1 MPRPSVLGMYF
12 QTNNFGDF
20 EMSILLEPS
29 DDPHSLSWHLIY
41 TKPRG
46 EARAMEN
53 LVRQGFEVFL
63 PIITMQKV
71 RRGNLTSVT
80 EPMFSRYLF
89 IRATSIMPDLSLVR
103 STLGVIQLV
112 RFGTVPARVPNDWV
126 EAMRLQPAI
135 HEKLFN
141 AGDKLLIGNGMLKGL
156 DAIYVQP
163 DGETR
168 AMVLI
173 NLLNKP
179 HMVSYETTNLLPQPA
194 Y

>member
-1 MPRPSVLGMYF
+1 MMLDSAS
-12 QTNNFGDF
+12 DF
-20 EMSILLEPS
+20 
-29 DDPHSLSWHLIY
+29 HGLSWHLVN
-41 TKPRG
+41 TKPRR
-46 EARAMEN
+46 EARAQEN
-53 LVRQGFEVFL
+53 LERQGFEVFL
-63 PIITMQKV
+63 PLITLQKV
-71 RRGNLTSVT
+71 RRGKLTSVT

-89 IRATSIMPDLSLVR
+89 IRTTSIMQDLSLVR

-112 RFGTVPARVPNDWV
+112 RFGTVPAKVPNDWV
-126 EAMRLQPAI
+126 EAMRLQPAV
-135 HEKLFN
+135 HEKLFT

-173 NLLNKP
+173 KLLNKP
-179 HMVSYETTNLLPQPA
+179 HMVSYETANLLPQSA

>member
-1 MPRPSVLGMYF
+1 ML
-12 QTNNFGDF
+12 
-20 EMSILLEPS
+20 
-29 DDPHSLSWHLIY
+29 DPASEFHALSWHLVH

-46 EARAMEN
+46 EARSLEN
-53 LVRQGFEVFL
+53 LERQGFEVFL
-63 PIITMQKV
+63 PMITLQKV
-71 RRGNLTSVT
+71 RRGKLTSVT

-89 IRATSIMPDLSLVR
+89 IRTTTLVQDLSLVR

-112 RFGTVPARVPNDWV
+112 RFGTVPAKVPNDWV
-126 EAMRLQPAI
+126 ESMRLQPAV

-141 AGDKLLIGNGMLKGL
+141 AGDKLLIGNGLLKGL

-173 NLLNKP
+173 NLLSKP
-179 HMVSYETTNLLPQPA
+179 HVVSYETANLLPQSA

>member
-1 MPRPSVLGMYF
+1 MPRPSVLGMDF
-12 QTNNFGDF
+12 QTNKFGDF
-20 EMSILLEPS
+20 QMSILLEPS
-29 DDPHSLSWHLIY
+29 DDPPSLSWHLVHI
-41 TKPRG
+41 KPRG
-46 EARAMEN
+46 EARSLEN
-53 LVRQGFEVFL
+53 LERQGFEVFL
-63 PIITMQKV
+63 PMITLQKV
-71 RRGNLTSVT
+71 RRGKLTSVT

-89 IRATSIMPDLSLVR
+89 IRTTTMVQDLSLVR

-112 RFGTVPARVPNDWV
+112 RFGTVPAKVPNDWV
-126 EAMRLQPAI
+126 ESMRLQPAV

-173 NLLNKP
+173 NLLSKP
-179 HMVSYETTNLLPQPA
+179 HVVSYETANLLPQSA

>member
-1 MPRPSVLGMYF
+1 M
-12 QTNNFGDF
+12 
-20 EMSILLEPS
+20 
-29 DDPHSLSWHLIY
+29 DPLDEFHSLSWHLVH

-46 EARAMEN
+46 EARSLEN
-53 LVRQGFEVFL
+53 LERQGFEVFL
-63 PIITMQKV
+63 PMITLQIV
-71 RRGNLTSVT
+71 RRGKLTSVT

-89 IRATSIMPDLSLVR
+89 IRTTTMVQDLSLVR

-112 RFGTVPARVPNDWV
+112 RFGTVPAKVPNDWV
-126 EAMRLQPAI
+126 ESMRLQPAV
-135 HEKLFN
+135 HQKLFN

-173 NLLNKP
+173 NLLSKP
-179 HMVSYETTNLLPQPA
+179 HVVSYETANLLPQSA

>member
-1 MPRPSVLGMYF
+1 ML
-12 QTNNFGDF
+12 
-20 EMSILLEPS
+20 
-29 DDPHSLSWHLIY
+29 DPASEFHALSWHLVH

-46 EARAMEN
+46 EARSLEN
-53 LVRQGFEVFL
+53 LERQGFEVFL
-63 PIITMQKV
+63 PMITLQKV
-71 RRGNLTSVT
+71 RRGKLTSVT

-89 IRATSIMPDLSLVR
+89 IRTTTLVQDLSLVR

-112 RFGTVPARVPNDWV
+112 RFGTVPAKVPNDWV
-126 EAMRLQPAI
+126 ESMRLQPAV

-173 NLLNKP
+173 NLLSKP
-179 HMVSYETTNLLPQPA
+179 HVVSYETANLLPQSA

>member
-1 MPRPSVLGMYF
+1 MMLDSAGEF
-12 QTNNFGDF
+12 HG
-20 EMSILLEPS
+20 
-29 DDPHSLSWHLIY
+29 LSWHLVH

-46 EARAMEN
+46 EARAQEN
-53 LVRQGFEVFL
+53 LERQGFEVFL
-63 PIITMQKV
+63 PLITLQKV
-71 RRGNLTSVT
+71 RRGKLTSVT

-89 IRATSIMPDLSLVR
+89 IRTTSIMQDFSLVR

-112 RFGTVPARVPNDWV
+112 RFGTVPAKVPNDWV
-126 EAMRLQPAI
+126 EAMRLQPAV

-141 AGDKLLIGNGMLKGL
+141 AGDNLLIGNGMLKGL

-173 NLLNKP
+173 KLLNKP
-179 HMVSYETTNLLPQPA
+179 HMVSYETANLLPQSA

>member
-1 MPRPSVLGMYF
+1 MMLDSASEF
-12 QTNNFGDF
+12 
-20 EMSILLEPS
+20 
-29 DDPHSLSWHLIY
+29 HALSWHLVH

-53 LVRQGFEVFL
+53 LERQGFEVFL
-63 PIITMQKV
+63 PMITLQKV
-71 RRGNLTSVT
+71 RRGKLTSVT

-89 IRATSIMPDLSLVR
+89 IRTTAIMQDLSLVR

-112 RFGTVPARVPNDWV
+112 RFGTVPAKVPNDWV
-126 EAMRLQPAI
+126 EAMRLQPAV
-135 HEKLFN
+135 HEKLFH

-163 DGETR
+163 DGESR

-173 NLLNKP
+173 NLLSKP
-179 HMVSYETTNLLPQPA
+179 HMVSYETANLLPQSA

>member
-1 MPRPSVLGMYF
+1 
-12 QTNNFGDF
+12 
-20 EMSILLEPS
+20 MSILSDPS
-29 DDPHSLSWHLIY
+29 DESHSLSWHLVH

-46 EARAMEN
+46 EARSLEN
-53 LVRQGFEVFL
+53 LERQGFEVFL
-63 PIITMQKV
+63 PMITLQKV
-71 RRGNLTSVT
+71 RRGKLTSVT

-89 IRATSIMPDLSLVR
+89 IRTTTLVQDLSLVR

-112 RFGTVPARVPNDWV
+112 RFGTVPAKVPNDWV
-126 EAMRLQPAI
+126 EAMRLQPAV

-173 NLLNKP
+173 NLLSKP
-179 HMVSYETTNLLPQPA
+179 HVVSYETAHLLPQSA
-194 Y
+194 F

>member
-1 MPRPSVLGMYF
+1 ML
-12 QTNNFGDF
+12 
-20 EMSILLEPS
+20 
-29 DDPHSLSWHLIY
+29 DPASEFHALSWHLVH

-46 EARAMEN
+46 EARSLEN
-53 LVRQGFEVFL
+53 LERQGFEVFL
-63 PIITMQKV
+63 PMITLQKV
-71 RRGNLTSVT
+71 RRGKLTSVT

-89 IRATSIMPDLSLVR
+89 IRTTTMVQDLSLVR

-112 RFGTVPARVPNDWV
+112 RFGTVPAKVPNDWV
-126 EAMRLQPAI
+126 ESMRLQPAV

-173 NLLNKP
+173 NLLSKP
-179 HMVSYETTNLLPQPA
+179 HVVSYETANLLPQSA

>member
-1 MPRPSVLGMYF
+1 MLDSASEF
-12 QTNNFGDF
+12 
-20 EMSILLEPS
+20 
-29 DDPHSLSWHLIY
+29 HALSWHLVH

-46 EARAMEN
+46 EARSLEN
-53 LVRQGFEVFL
+53 LERQGFEVFL
-63 PIITMQKV
+63 PMITLQKV
-71 RRGNLTSVT
+71 RRGKLTSVT

-89 IRATSIMPDLSLVR
+89 IRTTTMVQDLSLVR

-112 RFGTVPARVPNDWV
+112 RFGTVPAKVPNDWV
-126 EAMRLQPAI
+126 ESMRLQPAV

-141 AGDKLLIGNGMLKGL
+141 AGDKLLIGNGILKGL

-173 NLLNKP
+173 NLLSKP
-179 HMVSYETTNLLPQPA
+179 HVVSYETANLLPQSA

>member
-1 MPRPSVLGMYF
+1 ML
-12 QTNNFGDF
+12 
-20 EMSILLEPS
+20 
-29 DDPHSLSWHLIY
+29 DPANEFHELSWHLVH

-46 EARAMEN
+46 EARSLEN
-53 LVRQGFEVFL
+53 LERQGFEVFL
-63 PIITMQKV
+63 PMITLQKV
-71 RRGNLTSVT
+71 RRGKLTSVT

-89 IRATSIMPDLSLVR
+89 IRTTTMVQDLSLVR

-112 RFGTVPARVPNDWV
+112 RFGTVPAKVPNDWV
-126 EAMRLQPAI
+126 ESMRLQPAV

-173 NLLNKP
+173 NLLSKP
-179 HMVSYETTNLLPQPA
+179 HVVSYETANLLPQSA

>member
-1 MPRPSVLGMYF
+1 ML
-12 QTNNFGDF
+12 
-20 EMSILLEPS
+20 
-29 DDPHSLSWHLIY
+29 DPASEFHALSWQLVH

-46 EARAMEN
+46 EARSIEN
-53 LVRQGFEVFL
+53 LERQGFEVFL
-63 PIITMQKV
+63 PMITLQKV
-71 RRGNLTSVT
+71 RRGKLTSVT

-89 IRATSIMPDLSLVR
+89 IRTTTMVQDLSLVR

-112 RFGTVPARVPNDWV
+112 RFGTVPAKVPNDWV
-126 EAMRLQPAI
+126 ESMRLQPAV

-173 NLLNKP
+173 NLLSKP
-179 HMVSYETTNLLPQPA
+179 HVVSYETANLLPQSA

>member
-1 MPRPSVLGMYF
+1 
-12 QTNNFGDF
+12 
-20 EMSILLEPS
+20 MSIELVPPEESNNLA
-29 DDPHSLSWHLIY
+29 WHLAH
-41 TKPRG
+41 TKPKG
-46 EARAMEN
+46 ELRSLEN
-53 LVRQGFEVFL
+53 LERQGFEVFL
-63 PIITMQKV
+63 PMITLQKV
-71 RRGNLTSVT
+71 RRGKLTSVT

-89 IRATSIMPDLSLVR
+89 IRTTSIMQDLSLVR

-112 RFGTVPARVPNDWV
+112 RFGTVPAKVPNDWV
-126 EAMRLQPAI
+126 EAMRLQPAV

-179 HMVSYETTNLLPQPA
+179 HMVSYDTANLLPQSA

>member
-1 MPRPSVLGMYF
+1 MML
-12 QTNNFGDF
+12 
-20 EMSILLEPS
+20 
-29 DDPHSLSWHLIY
+29 DPASEFHALSWHLVH

-46 EARAMEN
+46 EARSLEN
-53 LVRQGFEVFL
+53 LERQGFEVFL
-63 PIITMQKV
+63 PMITLQKV
-71 RRGNLTSVT
+71 RRGKLTSVT

-89 IRATSIMPDLSLVR
+89 IRTTSIMQDLSLVR

-112 RFGTVPARVPNDWV
+112 RFGTVPAKVPNDWV
-126 EAMRLQPAI
+126 ESMRLQPAV

-141 AGDKLLIGNGMLKGL
+141 AGDKLLIGSGMLKGL

-173 NLLNKP
+173 NLLSKP
-179 HMVSYETTNLLPQPA
+179 HVVSYETANLLPQSA

>member
-1 MPRPSVLGMYF
+1 MML
-12 QTNNFGDF
+12 
-20 EMSILLEPS
+20 
-29 DDPHSLSWHLIY
+29 DPASEFHALSWHLVH

-46 EARAMEN
+46 EARSLEN
-53 LVRQGFEVFL
+53 LERQGFEVFL
-63 PIITMQKV
+63 PMITLQKV
-71 RRGNLTSVT
+71 RRGKLTSVT

-89 IRATSIMPDLSLVR
+89 IRTTTLVQDLSLVR

-112 RFGTVPARVPNDWV
+112 RFGTVPAKVPNDWV
-126 EAMRLQPAI
+126 ESMRLQPAV

-173 NLLNKP
+173 NLLSKP
-179 HMVSYETTNLLPQPA
+179 HVVSYETANLLPQSA

>member
-1 MPRPSVLGMYF
+1 MML
-12 QTNNFGDF
+12 
-20 EMSILLEPS
+20 
-29 DDPHSLSWHLIY
+29 DPASEFHALSWHLVH

-46 EARAMEN
+46 EARSLEN
-53 LVRQGFEVFL
+53 LERQGFEVFL
-63 PIITMQKV
+63 PMITLQKV
-71 RRGNLTSVT
+71 RRGKLTSVT

-89 IRATSIMPDLSLVR
+89 IRTTSMVQDLSLVR

-112 RFGTVPARVPNDWV
+112 RFGTVPAKVPNDWV
-126 EAMRLQPAI
+126 ESMRLQPAV
-135 HEKLFN
+135 HQKLFN

-173 NLLNKP
+173 NLLSKP
-179 HMVSYETTNLLPQPA
+179 HVVSYETANLLPQSA

>member
-1 MPRPSVLGMYF
+1 ML
-12 QTNNFGDF
+12 
-20 EMSILLEPS
+20 
-29 DDPHSLSWHLIY
+29 DPANEFHTLSWHLVH

-46 EARAMEN
+46 EVRSLEN
-53 LVRQGFEVFL
+53 LERQGFEVFL
-63 PIITMQKV
+63 PMITLQKV
-71 RRGNLTSVT
+71 RRGKLTSVT

-89 IRATSIMPDLSLVR
+89 IRTTKMVQDLSLVR

-112 RFGTVPARVPNDWV
+112 RFGTVPAKVPNDWV
-126 EAMRLQPAI
+126 ESMRLQPAV

-173 NLLNKP
+173 NLLSKP
-179 HMVSYETTNLLPQPA
+179 HVVSYETANLLPQSA

>member
-1 MPRPSVLGMYF
+1 MML
-12 QTNNFGDF
+12 
-20 EMSILLEPS
+20 
-29 DDPHSLSWHLIY
+29 DPASEFHALSWHLVH

-46 EARAMEN
+46 EVRSLEN
-53 LVRQGFEVFL
+53 LERQGFEVFL
-63 PIITMQKV
+63 PMITLQKV
-71 RRGNLTSVT
+71 RRGKLTNVT

-89 IRATSIMPDLSLVR
+89 IRTTSMVQDLSLVR

-112 RFGTVPARVPNDWV
+112 RFGTVPAKVPNDWV
-126 EAMRLQPAI
+126 ESMRLQPAV

-173 NLLNKP
+173 NLLSKP
-179 HMVSYETTNLLPQPA
+179 HVVSYETANLLPQSA

>member
-1 MPRPSVLGMYF
+1 ML
-12 QTNNFGDF
+12 
-20 EMSILLEPS
+20 
-29 DDPHSLSWHLIY
+29 DPANEFHTLSWHLVH

-46 EARAMEN
+46 EVRSLEN
-53 LVRQGFEVFL
+53 LERQGFEVFL
-63 PIITMQKV
+63 PMITLQKV
-71 RRGNLTSVT
+71 RRGKLTSVT

-89 IRATSIMPDLSLVR
+89 IRTTTLVQDLSLVR

-112 RFGTVPARVPNDWV
+112 RFGTVPAKVPNDWV
-126 EAMRLQPAI
+126 ESMRLQPAV

-173 NLLNKP
+173 NLLSKP
-179 HMVSYETTNLLPQPA
+179 HVVSYETANLLPQSA

>member
-1 MPRPSVLGMYF
+1 MMLDSASEFHG
-12 QTNNFGDF
+12 
-20 EMSILLEPS
+20 
-29 DDPHSLSWHLIY
+29 LSWHLVH
-41 TKPRG
+41 TKPSR
-46 EARAMEN
+46 EARAQEN
-53 LVRQGFEVFL
+53 LERQGFEVFL
-63 PIITMQKV
+63 PMITLQKV
-71 RRGNLTSVT
+71 RRGKLTSVT

-89 IRATSIMPDLSLVR
+89 IRTTVIMQDLSLVR

-112 RFGTVPARVPNDWV
+112 RFGIVPAKVPNDWV
-126 EAMRLQPAI
+126 EEMRLQPAV

-141 AGDKLLIGNGMLKGL
+141 AGDKLLIGNGILKGL

-173 NLLNKP
+173 NLLSKP
-179 HMVSYETTNLLPQPA
+179 HMVSYEAANLLPQAA

>member
-1 MPRPSVLGMYF
+1 MML
-12 QTNNFGDF
+12 
-20 EMSILLEPS
+20 
-29 DDPHSLSWHLIY
+29 DPASEFHALSWHLVH

-46 EARAMEN
+46 EARSLEN
-53 LVRQGFEVFL
+53 LERQGFEVFL
-63 PIITMQKV
+63 PMISLQKV
-71 RRGNLTSVT
+71 RRGKLTNVT

-89 IRATSIMPDLSLVR
+89 IRTTTMVQDLSLVR

-112 RFGTVPARVPNDWV
+112 RFGTVPAKVPNDWV
-126 EAMRLQPAI
+126 ESMRLQPAV

-173 NLLNKP
+173 NLLSKP
-179 HMVSYETTNLLPQPA
+179 HVVSYETANLLPQSA

>member
-1 MPRPSVLGMYF
+1 MML
-12 QTNNFGDF
+12 
-20 EMSILLEPS
+20 
-29 DDPHSLSWHLIY
+29 DPASEFHALSWHLVH

-46 EARAMEN
+46 EARSLEN
-53 LVRQGFEVFL
+53 LERQGFEVFL
-63 PIITMQKV
+63 PMITLQKV
-71 RRGNLTSVT
+71 RRGKLTSVT

-89 IRATSIMPDLSLVR
+89 IRTTTMVQDLSLVR

-112 RFGTVPARVPNDWV
+112 RFGTVPAKVPNDWV
-126 EAMRLQPAI
+126 ESMRLQPAV

-173 NLLNKP
+173 NLLSKP
-179 HMVSYETTNLLPQPA
+179 HVVSYETANLLPQSA

>member
-1 MPRPSVLGMYF
+1 MMLNPASEIHAP
-12 QTNNFGDF
+12 
-20 EMSILLEPS
+20 
-29 DDPHSLSWHLIY
+29 SWHLVH

-46 EARAMEN
+46 EARAQEN
-53 LVRQGFEVFL
+53 FERQGFEVFL
-63 PIITMQKV
+63 PLITLQKV
-71 RRGNLTSVT
+71 RRGKLTSVT

-89 IRATSIMPDLSLVR
+89 IRTTSIMQDLSLVR

-112 RFGTVPARVPNDWV
+112 RFGTVPAKVPNDWV
-126 EAMRLQPAI
+126 EEMRLQPAV

-173 NLLNKP
+173 NLLSKP
-179 HMVSYETTNLLPQPA
+179 HMVSYETANLLPQSA

>member
-1 MPRPSVLGMYF
+1 ML
-12 QTNNFGDF
+12 
-20 EMSILLEPS
+20 
-29 DDPHSLSWHLIY
+29 DPASEFHALSWHLVH

-46 EARAMEN
+46 EARSLEN
-53 LVRQGFEVFL
+53 LERQGFEVFL
-63 PIITMQKV
+63 PMITLQKV
-71 RRGNLTSVT
+71 RRGKLTSVT

-89 IRATSIMPDLSLVR
+89 IRTTTMVQDLSLVR

-112 RFGTVPARVPNDWV
+112 RFGTVPAKVPNDWV
-126 EAMRLQPAI
+126 ESMRLQPAV

-141 AGDKLLIGNGMLKGL
+141 AGDKLLIGSGMLKGL
-156 DAIYVQP
+156 NAIYVQP

-173 NLLNKP
+173 NLLSKP
-179 HMVSYETTNLLPQPA
+179 HVVSYETANLLPQSA

>member
-1 MPRPSVLGMYF
+1 MLDSASEF
-12 QTNNFGDF
+12 H
-20 EMSILLEPS
+20 E
-29 DDPHSLSWHLIY
+29 LSWHLVH

-46 EARAMEN
+46 EARAQEN
-53 LVRQGFEVFL
+53 LERQGFEVFL
-63 PIITMQKV
+63 PMITLQKV
-71 RRGNLTSVT
+71 RRGKLTSVS

-89 IRATSIMPDLSLVR
+89 IRTTAIIQDLSLVR

-112 RFGTVPARVPNDWV
+112 RFGTIPAKVPNDWV

-173 NLLNKP
+173 NLLSKP
-179 HMVSYETTNLLPQPA
+179 HMVSYETANLLPQSA

>member
-1 MPRPSVLGMYF
+1 M
-12 QTNNFGDF
+12 
-20 EMSILLEPS
+20 ILNPASEF
-29 DDPHSLSWHLIY
+29 HALSWHLVH

-46 EARAMEN
+46 EARALEN
-53 LVRQGFEVFL
+53 LERQGFEVFL
-63 PIITMQKV
+63 PMITLQKV
-71 RRGNLTSVT
+71 RRGKLTSVT

-89 IRATSIMPDLSLVR
+89 IRTTAIMQDLSLVR

-112 RFGTVPARVPNDWV
+112 RFGAVPAKVPNDWV
-126 EAMRLQPAI
+126 EAMRLQPAV

-168 AMVLI
+168 AIVLI
-173 NLLNKP
+173 NLLSKP
-179 HMVSYETTNLLPQPA
+179 HMVSYETANLLPQSA
-194 Y
+194 F

>member
-1 MPRPSVLGMYF
+1 M
-12 QTNNFGDF
+12 
-20 EMSILLEPS
+20 MS
-29 DDPHSLSWHLIY
+29 DPANEFHTLSWHLVH
-41 TKPRG
+41 TKPRA
-46 EARAMEN
+46 EARSLEN
-53 LVRQGFEVFL
+53 LERQGFEVFL
-63 PIITMQKV
+63 PMITLQKV
-71 RRGNLTSVT
+71 RRGKLTSVT

-89 IRATSIMPDLSLVR
+89 IRTTTMVQDLSLVR

-112 RFGTVPARVPNDWV
+112 RFGTVPAKVPNDWV
-126 EAMRLQPAI
+126 EAMRLQPAV

-141 AGDKLLIGNGMLKGL
+141 VGDKLLIGNGMLKGL

-173 NLLNKP
+173 NLLSKP
-179 HMVSYETTNLLPQPA
+179 HVVSYETANLLPQSA